1 MYRTASQYITARV
14 RSCNAGYTV
23 AGYTVAGY
31 TVAGYT
37 VADTGTR
44 LIAAWIDSAT
54 KRHLGRGRDEA

>member
-1 MYRTASQYITARV
+1 VYRTASQYITARV

-23 AGYTVAGY
+23 AGYTV
-31 TVAGYT
+31 T
-37 VADTGTR
+37 DTGTR

>member
-1 MYRTASQYITARV
+1 MYHTASQYITARV

-31 TVAGYT
+31 TV
-37 VADTGTR
+37 VDTGTR